1 MTRRLG
7 FGQPV
12 GGVIQSAYVV
22 EDIYRSMGDFTARL
36 GVGPWFVSDPF
47 KPPEGLHRGEPTK
60 FTITLAIGFSGQLMI
75 ELIQQHDDHPSVYME
90 MVNTKGYGFHHWA
103 IASDAFEADVDRYK
117 QAGYVIAFSDRSPR
131 GMRVAYMDKPG
142 ELPGMIEIVE
152 MTEAAE
158 AAYTRCFQAAR
169 DWDGADPFRT
179 FDGREVR
186 RV

>member
-1 MTRRLG
+1 MRRLG

-12 GGVIQSAYVV
+12 GGIIQSAYVV
-22 EDIYRSMGDFTARL
+22 EGIYSSMRDFTARL

-47 KPPEGLHRGEPTK
+47 QPPEGRHRGEPTQ
-60 FTITLAIGFSGQLMI
+60 FTITLAIAFSGHLMV
-75 ELIQQHDDHPSVYME
+75 ELIEQHDEHPSVYME
-90 MVNTKGYGFHHWA
+90 MVKTKGYGFHHWA
-103 IASDAFEADVDRYK
+103 IASDDFEADVDQYK
-117 QAGYVIAFSDRSPR
+117 RDGYVVAFSDRSPR

-158 AAYTRCFQAAR
+158 AAYTRCFEGAR
-169 DWDGADPFRT
+169 NWDGKNPFRT

>member
-1 MTRRLG
+1 MRQLG

-22 EDIYRSMGDFTARL
+22 EDIYASMRDFSARL
-36 GVGPWFVSDPF
+36 GAGPWFVSDPF
-47 KPPEGLHRGEPTK
+47 RPPEGRHRGEPTT
-60 FTITLAIGFSGQLMI
+60 FTITLAIAFSGHLMI
-75 ELIQQHDDHPSVYME
+75 ELIQQHDENPSVYME
-90 MVNTKGYGFHHWA
+90 MVKSRGYGFHHWA
-103 IASDAFEADVDRYK
+103 IGSDAFEADVERYR
-117 QAGYVIAFSDRSPR
+117 QAGYVVAFSDRSPR

-152 MTEAAE
+152 MTPAAE
-158 AAYTRCFQAAR
+158 AAYTRCFEAAR

-179 FDGREVR
+179 FDGSKVR